1 MADHP
6 CDGAFGGPGG
16 TERIAVE
23 FASDNDLMAAR
34 ADGALQGFD
43 RRGADARFDKDR
55 FDFSL
60 GNEIGK
66 IGHRL
71 GSGFGGRVNPL
82 DGMDLQAERAAEV
95 GEGIVGGDEDAL
107 IDGDAADLFAQFVGQ
122 GGEFF
127 RVLTGTFSKDSVVK
141 SVESTEPFREG
152 PCCLSPELWAVPDM
166 GVKLAFF
173 GMQKLARGNRGS
185 DLEAFVGEV
194 LEDGRHA
201 AFEVE
206 SVVEDQVR
214 IVDAGD
220 IACGGSVEVGI
231 DAWPHERDDFNLLSA
246 DAPGKIG
253 DHAGGGDDSVFLWTL
268 KRARQAPAEQ
278 EPDQNQSEEAE
289 LTQSY
294 PRLQKLAK
302 ANFRR

>member
-6 CDGAFGGPGG
+6 CDGAFGCSGG

-23 FASDNDLMAAR
+23 FASDNDLMAAC

-43 RRGADARFDKDR
+43 RRGTDARFDKDR

-66 IGHRL
+66 IGHRFS
-71 GSGFGGRVNPL
+71 SGFGGGVDSL
-82 DGMDLQAERAAEV
+82 DGMDLQTKRASEV

-107 IDGDAADLFAQFVGQ
+107 IGGDAADLFAQIFGQ

-127 RVLTGTFSKDSVVK
+127 RVIKGTVSKDSGVK
-141 SVESTEPFREG
+141 SIVSANPFREG
-152 PCCLSPELWAVPDM
+152 FCYLSPELWAVPDV
-166 GVKLAFF
+166 GVKFALF
-173 GMQKLARGNRGS
+173 GLQKLARWNRGS
-185 DLEAFVGEV
+185 DLKAFMGEV

-201 AFEVE
+201 SLEVE
-206 SVVEDQVR
+206 SIVEDQVR

-231 DAWPHERDDFNLLSA
+231 DAWAHERDDFNLLSA

-278 EPDQNQSEEAE
+278 EPDQYQSEGAE